1 MLLLRLASVFAVV
14 LSAFAVEPAVESVER
29 IWGEAPHSAFGD
41 LIRFHDQW
49 FCTFREGTRHVAGRD
64 LLKDDGTIRI
74 IASRDGKSW
83 ASQAVVSEAG
93 TDLRDP
99 HLSITSDG
107 RLMLVMG
114 GSIYESATYKGR
126 QPRVAFSADGQ
137 TWSQP
142 RRVLREGDWLWRV
155 TWHKGWAWGVTK
167 YGSPSRTEPG
177 NPRRADLVR
186 SRDGVQWETVTE
198 TKVDGADETKVQ
210 FLKDGTMVA
219 LMRRV
224 WGDHNTAMVGHAKA
238 PYTQWTW
245 KDLGTYIGGPN
256 FIVLPDGTM
265 WAGGRYFRDPAGK
278 DPVTVL
284 ARLTLDSYEPVL
296 TLPSGADSSY
306 PGFVWHDGR
315 LWMSYYSSHEDK
327 TAIYLARIRIQLK

>member
-1 MLLLRLASVFAVV
+1 MRLLRLAAAIA
-14 LSAFAVEPAVESVER
+14 LTCSAFAAEPTLESVER
-29 IWGEAPHSAFGD
+29 VWGQTPHSAFGD
-41 LIRFHDQW
+41 LIRFQNRW
-49 FCTFREGTRHVAGRD
+49 FCTFREGLRHVAGGGVP
-64 LLKDDGTIRI
+64 KDDGKIRV
-74 IASRDGKSW
+74 IASRDGKVW
-83 ASQAVVSEAG
+83 ESQALVEETG

-99 HLSITSDG
+99 HLSATADG

-114 GSIYESATYKGR
+114 GSIYENATYMGR
-126 QPRVAFSADGQ
+126 QARVAFSSDGR

-155 TWHKGWAWGVTK
+155 TWRKGWAWGVAK
-167 YGSPSRTEPG
+167 YGSPGRTGSG
-177 NPRRADLVR
+177 NTRRADLVR
-186 SRDGVQWETVTE
+186 SRDGVRWETVVE
-198 TKVDGADETKVQ
+198 TKVDGADETTLR

-224 WGDHNTAMVGHAKA
+224 WGDRNTAMVGHAKA

-245 KDLGTYIGGPN
+245 KDLGTFIGGPN

-265 WAGGRYFRDPAGK
+265 WAGGRHFRDPARK

-284 ARLTLDSYEPVL
+284 ARLTLDSYQPVL

-306 PGFVWHDGR
+306 PGFVWRDGR
-315 LWMSYYSSHEDK
+315 LWMSYYSSHEGK
-327 TAIYLARIRIQLK
+327 TAIYLARIRIQGR